1 MCNLL
6 HVLMTSLPGSLGWR
20 VTGDKTLEFA
30 RNPAEFIQRNIRTCN
45 SRVFQLRVLNKP
57 HVLVASNQ
65 GVKEILE
72 DKDGVLDMGYKDFGY
87 MYSLYGDLVIFNSDD
102 EAIRLRNILHNVF
115 RPEEVTH
122 YMSDVEVVSSRLLNS
137 IEDNDIVIPYKL
149 FKQLTTEVCL
159 RLFLGL
165 EMETAKREAESV
177 VELTITHWHG
187 LISVP
192 VNFNVYGYKSGY
204 SKAMVAKNNL
214 LTIITK
220 HLSEEKNGFINV
232 MRESEF
238 ESKTE
243 MANHILLFVSAL
255 VPKALASLMTS
266 FCIELAK
273 PENLE
278 KRIKAAQDDRYLENV
293 LLEIKRMWPPF
304 LGGRRLAKQEVIIDG
319 YKVPAG
325 HYVGI
330 LTRAANCDPK
340 IFPEAE
346 KFLPERWDT
355 CNQLD
360 RDRVWTFGSGPRM
373 CVGHKFIHKIIKL
386 LARHLLQSYEWE
398 LVPGQDLTY
407 KWLPVSR
414 PKNDVQVVFTKIAL

>member
-1 MCNLL
+1 
-6 HVLMTSLPGSLGWR
+6 MTSLPGRVGWS

-30 RNPAEFIQRNIRTCN
+30 RNPDDFIQKNIKTCN
-45 SRVFQLRVLNKP
+45 SRVFQVRTLNRP
-57 HVLVASNQ
+57 HAFVASNQ

-72 DKDGVLDMGYKDFGY
+72 DKADVLDMGYKDFGY

-102 EAIRLRNILHNVF
+102 EALRLRNVLHKVF
-115 RPEEVTH
+115 RPEEVAH
-122 YMSDVEVVSSRLLNS
+122 YMGEVEIVSSRLLNS
-137 IEDNDIVIPYKL
+137 IEDKDVVIPYKL
-149 FKQLTTEVCL
+149 FKLLTTEMCL

-165 EMETAKREAESV
+165 ESENAKAEAEKV
-177 VELTITHWHG
+177 TELTIAHWHG

-192 VNFNVYGYKSGY
+192 LNFNVYGYKSGY
-204 SKAMVAKNNL
+204 SKAMAAKKRL
-214 LTIITK
+214 LDIVNKRLMDET
-220 HLSEEKNGFINV
+220 NGFLSVIK
-232 MRESEF
+232 EAEF
-238 ESKTE
+238 KSKAE

-278 KRIKAAQDDRYLENV
+278 KRLRAARDDSYLENV
-293 LLEIKRMWPPF
+293 LLEIKRLWPPF
-304 LGGRRLAKQEVIIDG
+304 LGGRRLAREEVIIDG
-319 YKVPAG
+319 FQIPAG
-325 HYVGI
+325 HYVGF

-340 IFPEAE
+340 IFPEAD

-360 RDRVWTFGSGPRM
+360 RERVWTFGSGPRM
-373 CVGHKFIHKIIKL
+373 CIGHKFIHKIIKF
-386 LARHLLQSYEWE
+386 LAKHLLQSYEWE
-398 LVPGQDLTY
+398 LVPNQDLTY

-414 PKNDVQVVFTKIAL
+414 PKNDVQVVFTKIGL

>member
-1 MCNLL
+1 M
-6 HVLMTSLPGSLGWR
+6 MSLPGRVGWP

-30 RNPAEFIQRNIRTCN
+30 KNPVEFIQKHIKSCN
-45 SRVFQLRVLNKP
+45 SRIFQVRTLNKP
-57 HVLVASNQ
+57 HAFVASNQ
-65 GVKEILE
+65 GVREILE
-72 DKDGVLDMGYKDFGY
+72 DKGGKLDMGYKDFGY

-115 RPEEVTH
+115 RPEEVTR
-122 YMSDVEVVSSRLLNS
+122 YMGEVEIVSSRLLNS
-137 IEDNDIVIPYKL
+137 IEDGDIVIPYKL
-149 FKQLTTEVCL
+149 FKQLTTEMCL

-165 EMETAKREAESV
+165 EMETAKEEAASITD
-177 VELTITHWHG
+177 LTIAHWHG

-204 SKAMVAKNNL
+204 SKAMVAKNRL
-214 LTIITK
+214 LNIVNK
-220 HLSEEKNGFINV
+220 RLSEEKNGFLNAI
-232 MRESEF
+232 RESEF
-238 ESKTE
+238 KSKAE

-255 VPKALASLMTS
+255 VPKALSSLMTS

-273 PENLE
+273 PQNIE
-278 KRIKAAQDDRYLENV
+278 KRLKAARDDRYLENV
-293 LLEIKRMWPPF
+293 LLEVKRLWPPF
-304 LGGRRLAKQEVIIDG
+304 LGGRRIAKEEVEIDG
-319 YKVPAG
+319 FKIPGGY
-325 HYVGI
+325 HVGF

-346 KFLPERWDT
+346 TFLPERWDT

-373 CVGHKFIHKIIKL
+373 CIGHKFIHKIIKL
-386 LARHLLQSYEWE
+386 IARHLLQSFEWE
-398 LVPGQDLTY
+398 LVPEQDLTY

-414 PKNDVQVVFTKIAL
+414 PKNDVQVVFTKIGL

>member
-1 MCNLL
+1 
-6 HVLMTSLPGSLGWR
+6 MTSLPGSIGWSI
-20 VTGDKTLEFA
+20 TGDKTLDFA
-30 RNPAEFIQRNIRTCN
+30 RNPAEFIQKNIKTCK
-45 SRVFQLRVLNKP
+45 SRVFQVRALNRP
-57 HVLVASNQ
+57 HALVASNQ

-72 DKDGVLDMGYKDFGY
+72 DKADQLDMGYKDFGY

-102 EAIRLRNILHNVF
+102 EALRMRNALHHLF
-115 RPEEVTH
+115 RPEEVAH
-122 YMSDVEVVSSRLLNS
+122 FMGEVELVSSRLLNS
-137 IEDNDIVIPYKL
+137 IEDKDIVFPYKL
-149 FKQLTTEVCL
+149 FKLLTTQVCL
-159 RLFLGL
+159 QLFLGL
-165 EMETAKREAESV
+165 DVDAAKGEAASIA
-177 VELTITHWHG
+177 ELTIAHWHG

-204 SKAMVAKNNL
+204 TKAMTAKNRL
-214 LTIITK
+214 LTIINK
-220 HLSEEKNGFINV
+220 RLAEEKHCFLNAI
-232 MRESEF
+232 REAEF
-238 ESKTE
+238 KSKAE
-243 MANHILLFVSAL
+243 MANHLLLFVSAL

-266 FCIELAK
+266 FCVELAK
-273 PENLE
+273 PENVE
-278 KRIKAAQDDRYLENV
+278 KRLRAAQDDRYLENV
-293 LLEIKRMWPPF
+293 LLEVKRLWPPF

-325 HYVGI
+325 HYVGF

-360 RDRVWTFGSGPRM
+360 KDRVWTFGSGPRM

-386 LARHLLQSYEWE
+386 LAKHLLQSFEWE
-398 LVPGQDLTY
+398 LVPNQDLTY

-414 PKNDVQVVFTKIAL
+414 PKNDIQLIFTKIGL

>member
-1 MCNLL
+1 M
-6 HVLMTSLPGSLGWR
+6 SLPGRVGWP

-30 RNPAEFIQRNIRTCN
+30 KNPVEFIQKHIKSCN
-45 SRVFQLRVLNKP
+45 SRIFQVRTLNKP
-57 HVLVASNQ
+57 HAFVASNQ
-65 GVKEILE
+65 GVREILE
-72 DKDGVLDMGYKDFGY
+72 DKGGKLDMGYKDFGY

-115 RPEEVTH
+115 RPEEVTR
-122 YMSDVEVVSSRLLNS
+122 YMGEVEIVSSRLLNS
-137 IEDNDIVIPYKL
+137 IEDGDIVIPYKL
-149 FKQLTTEVCL
+149 FKQLTTEMCL

-165 EMETAKREAESV
+165 EMETAKEEAASITD
-177 VELTITHWHG
+177 LTIAHWHG

-204 SKAMVAKNNL
+204 SKAMVAKNRL
-214 LTIITK
+214 LNIVNK
-220 HLSEEKNGFINV
+220 RLSEEKNGFLNAI
-232 MRESEF
+232 RESEF
-238 ESKTE
+238 KSKAE

-255 VPKALASLMTS
+255 VPKALSSLMTS

-273 PENLE
+273 PQNIE
-278 KRIKAAQDDRYLENV
+278 KRLKAARDDRYLENV
-293 LLEIKRMWPPF
+293 LLEVKRLWPPF
-304 LGGRRLAKQEVIIDG
+304 LGGRRIAKEEVEIDG
-319 YKVPAG
+319 FKIPGGY
-325 HYVGI
+325 HVGF

-346 KFLPERWDT
+346 TFLPERWDT

-373 CVGHKFIHKIIKL
+373 CIGHKFIHKIIKL
-386 LARHLLQSYEWE
+386 IARHLLQSFEWE
-398 LVPGQDLTY
+398 LVPEQDLTY

-414 PKNDVQVVFTKIAL
+414 PKNDVQVVFTKIGL